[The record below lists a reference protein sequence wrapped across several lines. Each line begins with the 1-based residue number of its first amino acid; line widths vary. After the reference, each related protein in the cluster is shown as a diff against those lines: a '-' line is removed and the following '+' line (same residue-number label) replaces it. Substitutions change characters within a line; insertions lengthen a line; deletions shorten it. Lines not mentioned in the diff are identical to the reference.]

1 MRSEIEELLKDFYT
15 VSGMDI
21 SVVDKDFHTLSL
33 TRSPGASLC
42 SLIHKDPTSTDVC
55 KASDIERL
63 TYVKQTKKPL
73 LYTCPYGIT
82 EAIAPIVNNDEVI
95 GYVISAFGIV
105 QGNEDEVYSTCSSLK
120 GLERESLDECIK
132 NERMLTEAEANAYFN
147 IIKMLADYVSRDE
160 SMLFGEMSIGML
172 IKRYIRNNLDQ
183 KLTLKGIARN
193 LHCSTVTLTE
203 HFKDEFGITI
213 NEYVTKKRMELSERL
228 LLSTEKTLREV
239 AYLCGFVDVEY
250 FSRTFKKHHGISPA
264 SWRRERKTGEC

>member
-1 MRSEIEELLKDFYT
+1 MRSDIEELLRDFYT

-42 SLIHKDPTSTDVC
+42 SLIHRDPGATDVC

-63 TYVKQTKKPL
+63 TYVKQNKKPL

-82 EAIAPIVNNDEVI
+82 EAIAPIISNDEPI
-95 GYVISAFGIV
+95 GYVISALGV
-105 QGNEDEVYSTCSSLK
+105 VRGNENSVKGYCASLK
-120 GLERESLDECIK
+120 CVDDESLEECIK
-132 NERMLTEAEANAYFN
+132 NERMLSEAEANAYFN
-147 IIKMLADYVSRDE
+147 IIKMLADYISRDE
-160 SMLFGEMSIGML
+160 SLLFGEMSIGVL

-213 NEYVTKKRMELSERL
+213 NEYITKKRMELAERL

-239 AYLCGFVDVEY
+239 AYLCGFIDVEY